1 MGMGKTMT
9 VEKPIEMI
17 RRFLKKDANVDFLLK
32 LNPSELEALLTLM
45 RNRVGQ
51 GER

>member
-17 RRFLKKDANVDFLLK
+17 KELLKKDANVDFF
-32 LNPSELEALLTLM
+32 
-45 RNRVGQ
+45 
-51 GER
+51 